1 MLRGIFMPAFSA
13 VLKQLRQQRNVTQ
26 GELAAYLQV
35 TPRTIRFYETGERKP
50 DFDGLLALADY
61 FSISLDQLV
70 GRTNSSS
77 SNLEKPIPASDA
89 MEKAIPF
96 PSEAQEMVHLLQ
108 ALLSDADPDIR
119 AWTRVQFRHA
129 FEKYLAAPQCEKKEH
144 A

>member
-1 MLRGIFMPAFSA
+1 MSQSSIFAMLRGIFMPAFSA

-70 GRTNSSS
+70 GRTNSRC
-77 SNLEKPIPASDA
+77 
-89 MEKAIPF
+89 
-96 PSEAQEMVHLLQ
+96 V
-108 ALLSDADPDIR
+108 
-119 AWTRVQFRHA
+119 
-129 FEKYLAAPQCEKKEH
+129 
-144 A
+144 